1 MTGDTYWTSM
11 VAQDQEDN
19 PDLYQ
24 RVSVIVCVA
33 PRSLRAGTRLLDRH
47 TVAVLNILLE

>member
-1 MTGDTYWTSM
+1 MTGDTYWTSK

-24 RVSVIVCVA
+24 RVSVIVCVV